1 VKKISVCMAVHNGE
15 LFLQQQI
22 DSILPQLKQGDELII
37 ADDASTDATPDIINS
52 YLDSRIHRLPAQK
65 FGDPS
70 KNFEYA
76 LSYCNNEIIFIADQD
91 DVWHDDKI
99 EIMTTELALCDLVV
113 CDCRLI
119 DENGKVLSESFFEQN
134 HSQEG
139 LVKNLIKNSFVGCC
153 MAFRNN
159 LLEKVLPFP
168 ADISMYD
175 QWIGLIAQRY
185 FKVKFITQT
194 LVDHRRHNRN
204 YSSTGK
210 RSKNSW
216 NKKVISR
223 LQLAKA
229 LWQH

>member
-1 VKKISVCMAVHNGE
+1 MAVHNGE

-22 DSILPQLKQGDELII
+22 DSILPQLKEGDELII
-37 ADDASTDATPDIINS
+37 ADDVSTDATPEIIKS
-52 YLDSRIHRLPAQK
+52 YQDARIQRLPPRK

-76 LSYCNNEIIFIADQD
+76 LSYCNNEIIFLADQD
-91 DVWHDDKI
+91 DVWHPNKI
-99 EIMTTELALCDLVV
+99 EIMTGELVVCDLVV
-113 CDCRLI
+113 CNCRLI
-119 DENGKVLSESFFEQN
+119 DENGKVLSESFFDHNRSRQ
-134 HSQEG
+134 G

-153 MAFRNN
+153 MAFRNT
-159 LLEKVLPFP
+159 LLEKISPFP
-168 ADISMYD
+168 MKISMYD
-175 QWIGLIAQRY
+175 QWIGLVAQRY
-185 FKVKFITQT
+185 FKVKFITQI

-204 YSSTGK
+204 YSSTGE